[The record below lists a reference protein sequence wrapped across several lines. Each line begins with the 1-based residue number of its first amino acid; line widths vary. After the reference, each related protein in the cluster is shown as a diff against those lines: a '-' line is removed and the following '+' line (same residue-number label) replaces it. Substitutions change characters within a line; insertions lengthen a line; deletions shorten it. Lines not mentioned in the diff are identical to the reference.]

1 MILET
6 YSVKEH
12 TVLEKKNRDT
22 EKIEQE
28 WMLTDKP
35 THMWTP
41 YLWHRKQVYAMGKES
56 LFNK

>member
-6 YSVKEH
+6 YSLKEH

-22 EKIEQE
+22 DQIEQE
-28 WMLTDKP
+28 RMLTDKP

-41 YLWHRKQVYAMGKES
+41 YL
-56 LFNK
+56 